1 MNAPQYDA
9 HGMRTDLGH
18 MMCTA
23 DMMDQ
28 RNNARCRTHG
38 RDTRPRCM
46 LGCDPDKCPGPASGH
61 HVFSFHHYQDEVS
74 RTSKHPDA
82 HADLVVKD
90 ALGLAGEAGEVV
102 ELIKKARFHGVPF
115 DTEKLRSEIGDVLWY
130 ITDLCAQAGFTL
142 ADAAQANVAKLRAR
156 YPNGFVKG
164 GGVR

>member
-18 MMCTA
+18 SLCTA
-23 DMMDQ
+23 DMMDPC
-28 RNNARCRTHG
+28 NNARCRAHG
-38 RDTRPRCM
+38 TLITTLD
-46 LGCDPDKCPGPASGH
+46 D
-61 HVFSFHHYQDEVS
+61 YQREVA

-82 HADLVVKD
+82 GADLVIKD
-90 ALGLAGEAGEVV
+90 ALGLAGETGEVV
-102 ELIKKARFHGVPF
+102 ELIKKARFHGLPL
-115 DTEKLRSEIGDVLWY
+115 DTDKLRSEIGDVLWY
-130 ITDLCAQAGFTL
+130 LTDLCAQAGITL